1 MRKELGKGKNILT
14 TRRADKV
21 YALKSICRISREAKK
36 KVREEGEGRGKKAVG
51 ERRAFISGGC
61 AMIR

>member
-36 KVREEGEGRGKKAVG
+36 KVREEGEGREKKRWANGGLLFLVG
-51 ERRAFISGGC
+51 AP
-61 AMIR
+61 